1 MKMNLSYAYTPY
13 GYTVHRSTNKS
24 LLGFNGELS
33 DPMTGLYILGSGYR
47 AYSVILMRFIATD
60 SLAPF
65 GIGGLNAYSY
75 INGDPINY
83 TDPSGHSGRSGRLN
97 ARALIA
103 RRQFQKPPTHE
114 KIAMNLD
121 RPAQFSTPDLTD
133 APPSYSPHPHAFS
146 SPVSPPPYTN
156 DIAKLPRYTSD
167 LPPGHHRIITPTL
180 DSSGKFRKPPA
191 PPIYPLELLSPRVSS
206 RPSSVTFERLYAQ
219 LNQEEAMHYRFSTI
233 IDILESNNMSVP
245 ENFRRNL
252 YTIEQDRNILRDAL
266 GI

>member
-33 DPMTGLYILGSGYR
+33 DPMTGLYILGLGYR
-47 AYSVILMRFIATD
+47 PYSVILMRFIATD

-83 TDPSGHSGRSGRLN
+83 TDPSGHSGRLN

-114 KIAMNLD
+114 KIVMNLD
-121 RPAQFSTPDLTD
+121 RPAQFSAPNLTD
-133 APPSYSPHPHAFS
+133 APPSYSSHPQAFS
-146 SPVSPPPYTN
+146 SPVSPPPYTRY
-156 DIAKLPRYTSD
+156 DTAKLPRYTSD
-167 LPPGHHRIITPTL
+167 LPPGHHRIITPTR
-180 DSSGKFRKPPA
+180 DSSGKFEKPPA
-191 PPIYPLELLSPRVSS
+191 PPIYPLELLSRRVST
-206 RPSSVTFERLYAQ
+206 RPPSVAFERLNAQ
-219 LNQEEAMHYRFSTI
+219 LNQEEAMYYRFSTI
-233 IDILESNNMSVP
+233 IDILERNNMSVP
-245 ENFRRNL
+245 ENLRRNL
-252 YTIEQDRNILRDAL
+252 YTLQQDRDILRDAL
-266 GI
+266 DI